1 MPPDLP
7 GAELDTPAAPF
18 EPHSRE
24 DMAMWLITRLTEKLS
39 RAVQRG
45 DAERAL
51 KCLEQ
56 RQIMVNLCKSCSENL
71 SERPAVWCMMQTLT
85 DLSDSEDEA

>member
-1 MPPDLP
+1 
-7 GAELDTPAAPF
+7 
-18 EPHSRE
+18 
-24 DMAMWLITRLTEKLS
+24 MWLISRLTEKLS

-51 KCLEQ
+51 KCVEQ
-56 RQIMVNLCKSCSENL
+56 RQIMVNLCKYCSENP
-71 SERPAVWCMMQTLT
+71 SERPAVWCMRQTLT